1 MKQISS
7 SLHGELLKIRKSKI
21 LWITIAAL
29 TIVPLMGGFF
39 MFVLKDPELAK
50 STGLLG
56 AKAQLVGEASW
67 PSFFNL
73 LSQAIAV
80 GGILVFGFIFSWVFG
95 REYSD
100 RTYKDL
106 LAISISRTS
115 IVIAKFLAAAIWCL
129 LLSLFVFGLGYIIGS
144 LIDLPD
150 GSASITKIG
159 FIKFVVSA
167 LLTIV
172 LSCPVAFFA
181 SYGRGYLAPLGFVV
195 ITLVF
200 AQVIAAAGHGYYF
213 PWSIPALYSQIAGAE
228 SEPIGAISYVI
239 VLITGILGFSGTILW
254 WKFADQV

>member
-1 MKQISS
+1 MKPLFA
-7 SLHGELLKIRKSKI
+7 SLYGEILKIRKSKI
-21 LWITIAAL
+21 LSITFAAL
-29 TIVPLMGGFF
+29 MLIPLMGGFF
-39 MFVLKDPELAK
+39 MFVLKNPEFAK

-67 PSFFNL
+67 PSYFGL

-106 LAISISRTS
+106 LAMSISRPS
-115 IVIAKFLAAAIWCL
+115 IVLSKFIAASLWCV
-129 LLSLFVFGLGYIIGS
+129 LLSLFVFGLGFVIGS
-144 LIDLPD
+144 IIELPN
-150 GSASITKIG
+150 GSAEITRTG
-159 FIKFVVSA
+159 FSKFVVSA

-172 LSCPVAFFA
+172 LSYPVAFFA

-213 PWSIPALYSQIAGAE
+213 PWSIPALYSQIADPE
-228 SEPIGAISYVI
+228 SEPIGSVSYLI
-239 VLITGILGFSGTILW
+239 VFFTGLLGFTGTILW
-254 WKFADQV
+254 WKFADQ

>member
-1 MKQISS
+1 MKPLFASLYGQI
-7 SLHGELLKIRKSKI
+7 LKIRKSKI
-21 LWITIAAL
+21 LSITFAAL
-29 TIVPLMGGFF
+29 MLVPLMGGFF
-39 MFVLKDPELAK
+39 MFVLKNPEFAK

-67 PSFFNL
+67 PSYFGL

-106 LAISISRTS
+106 LAMSISRSS
-115 IVIAKFLAAAIWCL
+115 IVLSKFIAASIWCV
-129 LLSLFVFGLGYIIGS
+129 LLSLFVFGLGFVIGS
-144 LIDLPD
+144 IIELPN
-150 GSASITKIG
+150 GSAEITRTG
-159 FIKFVVSA
+159 FSKFVVSA

-172 LSCPVAFFA
+172 LSYPVAFFA

-213 PWSIPALYSQIAGAE
+213 PWSIPALYSQIAGPE
-228 SEPIGAISYVI
+228 SEPIGSVSYLI
-239 VLITGILGFSGTILW
+239 VFFTGLLGFTGTILW
-254 WKFADQV
+254 WKFADQ

>member
-1 MKQISS
+1 MKQLKA
-7 SLHGELLKIRKSKI
+7 SLHGELLKIRKSTI

-29 TIVPLMGGFF
+29 TIVPLLGGFF
-39 MFVLKDPELAK
+39 MYVLKDPELAK

-67 PSFFNL
+67 PSYYSL

-80 GGILVFGFIFSWVFG
+80 GGILIFGFIFSWIFG

-106 LAISISRTS
+106 LSISIPRSS
-115 IVIAKFLAAAIWCL
+115 IVIAKFIAAAIWCT
-129 LLSLFVFGLGYIIGS
+129 LLSLFVFSLGLVVGS
-144 LIDLPD
+144 VIDLPS
-150 GSASITKIG
+150 GSTEITQQG
-159 FIKFVVSA
+159 FIKFVTSS
-167 LLTIV
+167 LLTIA
-172 LSCPVAFFA
+172 LSFPVAFFA

-228 SEPIGAISYVI
+228 NEPIGIVSFVI
-239 VLITGILGFSGTILW
+239 VLSTGLLGFAGTIMW
-254 WKFADQV
+254 WKFADQ